1 MVPGTIKLPLSGGNM
16 NKLKSFPD
24 GTAVDP
30 WFYDDALPERGEG
43 KAYKVKDYGIEEGE
57 KVQTA
62 KLQALIDRRDA
73 LFSHKQSLMNGQ
85 IDFTELNITQH
96 AIDGNAAAIESQKK
110 AVIRATKAM
119 EAAQQRL
126 EKAMKERK
134 TYEKLRENAYEQFL
148 QDMNYEEQLEIN
160 ELVSFRHGN
169 QENV

>member
-1 MVPGTIKLPLSGGNM
+1 MAKFNFRLQGVLNIKQ
-16 NKLKSFPD
+16 KLEDQEKI
-24 GTAVDP
+24 
-30 WFYDDALPERGEG
+30 
-43 KAYKVKDYGIEEGE
+43 AYGLARAKLNEEE
-57 KVQTA
+57 E

-73 LFSHKQSLMNGQ
+73 LFSYKQSLMNGQ
-85 IDFTELNITQH
+85 MDFTELNITQH

>member
-1 MVPGTIKLPLSGGNM
+1 MAKFNFRLQGVLNIKQ
-16 NKLKSFPD
+16 KLEDQEKI
-24 GTAVDP
+24 
-30 WFYDDALPERGEG
+30 
-43 KAYKVKDYGIEEGE
+43 AYGLARAKLNEEE
-57 KVQTA
+57 E

>member
-1 MVPGTIKLPLSGGNM
+1 MAKFNFRLQGVLNIKQ
-16 NKLKSFPD
+16 KLEDQEKI
-24 GTAVDP
+24 
-30 WFYDDALPERGEG
+30 
-43 KAYKVKDYGIEEGE
+43 AYGLARAKLNEEE
-57 KVQTA
+57 E

-73 LFSHKQSLMNGQ
+73 LFSYKQSLMNGQ

-148 QDMNYEEQLEIN
+148 QEMNYEEQLEIN

-169 QENV
+169 GDNV

>member
-1 MVPGTIKLPLSGGNM
+1 MAKFNFRLQGVLNIKQ
-16 NKLKSFPD
+16 KLEDQEKI
-24 GTAVDP
+24 
-30 WFYDDALPERGEG
+30 
-43 KAYKVKDYGIEEGE
+43 AYGLARAKLNEEE
-57 KVQTA
+57 E

-85 IDFTELNITQH
+85 MDFTELNITQH